1 MKKTRVAAYC
11 RVSRGGAEP
20 EHSLKAQVDFYKE
33 MISSALGLTATF
45 TKEGFE
51 EVRQMEDDCDRYEDA
66 LGSYLVKLTGREMT
80 RKQNEEVSKYLHTIT
95 DFERISDQALNIAE
109 SAAEIHDK
117 KVDFSDDA
125 TRELATISAAV
136 REIVR
141 LTVQAFIEEDLSQTA
156 MVEPLEELIDQ
167 LCDKAKHNHVERLQK
182 GACTIKQGFVFN
194 DLLTSIERVGDHC
207 SNIALAML
215 ELEADD
221 FDTHAGQRRLM
232 DDDPQAFQDAFNDYA
247 ARFSL

>member
-1 MKKTRVAAYC
+1 
-11 RVSRGGAEP
+11 
-20 EHSLKAQVDFYKE
+20 
-33 MISSALGLTATF
+33 
-45 TKEGFE
+45 
-51 EVRQMEDDCDRYEDA
+51 
-66 LGSYLVKLTGREMT
+66 MT
-80 RKQNEEVSKYLHTIT
+80 DH
-95 DFERISDQALNIAE
+95 
-109 SAAEIHDK
+109 K

-156 MVEPLEELIDQ
+156 MVEPLDELIDQ